1 MNKWQRPKWNSF
13 HTKLLTSY
21 LLLVT
26 LATSLMSGY
35 ILWSFYSYFLQSR
48 QTDLAN
54 WTTAV
59 GEGVADALVE
69 RDIDRVQ
76 SLTQRYGAPETITL
90 RVFDSQG
97 QLLASSSFEEDRTIN
112 DWLSVPGI
120 REALQNKIAQ
130 GQAKGVFSADDRL
143 FVSQPIVRNG
153 ELLGVIRMSITL
165 QQLQQQF
172 ARVIFAILGALFLTL
187 LLCAIISNQLASSLS
202 KPVEQMRSFASRVGS
217 GIFGDRLAIRQSNEL
232 DELAVELNRMSQRL
246 ASIDQERRAFLAN
259 VSHELRTPISN
270 VYVTVDALQNG
281 AVHES
286 ELRDRFLQTI
296 QDETRRLSRLIDDLL
311 DLGRLEAG
319 VSPLVLQVI
328 TLKDPIMRAVNAV
341 ESKTKAVGI
350 SIQVDVIPLRIKGDP
365 ERLVQAMLNILNN
378 AIQYSRSGST
388 IFVTGT
394 KDRNRAMIQIKDQGR
409 GIQEKDLSRIFDQF
423 YTTDPSRQGK
433 GTGLGLAITRR
444 IVEAHGGT
452 IAVSSGNAQGAT
464 FTIYLPL

>member
-1 MNKWQRPKWNSF
+1 
-13 HTKLLTSY
+13 
-21 LLLVT
+21 
-26 LATSLMSGY
+26 MSGY

-59 GEGVADALVE
+59 GEGTAEALAEQDV
-69 RDIDRVQ
+69 DRVQ
-76 SLTQRYGAPETITL
+76 ALVQRYGAPETITL
-90 RVFDSQG
+90 RVFDPEG
-97 QLLASSSFEEDRTIN
+97 RLLASSSFEEDRAIK

-120 REALQNKIAQ
+120 AEALRNNIAQ
-130 GQAKGVFSADDRL
+130 GQAKGVFSSDDRL
-143 FVSQPIVRNG
+143 YASQPIVRNG
-153 ELLGVIRMSITL
+153 QLLGVIRMSITL

-202 KPVEQMRSFASRVGS
+202 KPVEQMRSFASRVGN

-232 DELAVELNRMSQRL
+232 DELAVELNRMSERL

-270 VYVTVDALQNG
+270 VHVTVDALQNG
-281 AVHES
+281 AVNEL

-296 QDETRRLSRLIDDLL
+296 QDETKRLSRLIDDLL

-319 VSPLVLQVI
+319 VSLLDLQLI
-328 TLKDPIMRAVNAV
+328 ALKDPIMRAVNAV
-341 ESKTKAVGI
+341 ESRTKAADI
-350 SIQVDVIPLRIKGDP
+350 SIQVDAISLRIKGDP
-365 ERLVQAMLNILNN
+365 ERLVQAILNVLNN
-378 AIQYSRSGST
+378 AIQHSRSGST
-388 IFVTGT
+388 IFVTGA
-394 KDRNRAMIQIKDQGR
+394 KDRNRAIIQIRDQGR
-409 GIQEKDLSRIFDQF
+409 GVQEKDLSRIFDQF

-433 GTGLGLAITRR
+433 GTGLGLAITKR

-452 IAVSSGNAQGAT
+452 IAVSSSKYQGAT